1 MYLGIRTDSPEAILY
16 LYEGSQLVDQKSWQ
30 ADRGLAK
37 NLLRELEAFL
47 NEHGQK
53 FSMLNGLFL
62 YKGPGSFTGLR
73 IGATV
78 MNTLAYG
85 LSIPIVGENG
95 DDWVGT
101 SVKRLGDGQNDS
113 FVQPFYGADPRITKP
128 TK

>member
-1 MYLGIRTDSPEAILY
+1 MYLGIRTDSPEAIFY

-30 ADRGLAK
+30 ADRELAK
-37 NLLRELEAFL
+37 KLLGELEGFL
-47 NEHGQK
+47 GEHNQQ
-53 FSMLNGLFL
+53 FATLHGLFL
-62 YKGPGSFTGLR
+62 YQGPGSFTGLR

-95 DDWVGT
+95 DNWTDT
-101 SVKRLGDGQNDS
+101 SVKRLRDGENDS
-113 FVQPFYGADPRITKP
+113 FVQPFYGSDPRITVP